1 MPTIAVTGQQMVNS
15 ALTILGILEQGGTPS
30 ASESQDGLYELNA
43 AWNAWGIDAGL
54 VYGVQAISKALT
66 AAQAS
71 YTVGPAGAFATPAPS
86 RIFQAFI
93 IASDGSRNE
102 IDVVEST
109 RYYKHNDLAAAAV
122 TPEEVYPDFNVIS
135 ATGLVTV
142 YLWPVPTGTPTLQ
155 LITGAEFTTWTLNG
169 TYFVPQGYLDAIQY
183 ALAWRLI
190 PRFGVIV
197 PQQIAQEVAMLA
209 EKAEV
214 RIREMNKMNRQL
226 PPGTEMLLP
235 PQQAGAPRA

>member
-1 MPTIAVTGQQMVNS
+1 MPTIAVTGQQMVND
-15 ALTILGILEQGGTPS
+15 ALTMLGINEQGGTPS
-30 ASESQDGLYELNA
+30 ASESQDALYELNA
-43 AWNAWGIDAGL
+43 QWNAWGIDEGL
-54 VYGVQAISKALT
+54 IFGVQSITKALT
-66 AAQAS
+66 AATAS
-71 YTVGPAGAFATPAPS
+71 YTIGPAAAFNTPTPS
-86 RIFQAFI
+86 KIYQAFI

-102 IDVVEST
+102 ITVVDAAK
-109 RYYKHNDLAAAAV
+109 YYAHNDLAASAV
-122 TPEEVYPDFNVIS
+122 TPDEVYPDFNIS
-135 ATGLVTV
+135 PTTGFATIFV
-142 YLWPVPTGTPTLQ
+142 WPVNSGTPTLQ
-155 LITGAEFTTWTLNG
+155 LITGAPFTTWTLNG
-169 TYFVPQGYLDAIQY
+169 TYYVPQGYLDAIRY

-197 PQQIAQEVAMLA
+197 PQQIAQEIAMLG